1 MVVDGSGDGV
11 VQLVVPG
18 HSTNLDNVAGERPAE
33 LASGV
38 FGYFSFVFHT
48 FIFSPFLE

>member
-18 HSTNLDNVAGERPAE
+18 HFTNLDNLVGKRTAE
-33 LASGV
+33 LAGGV

-48 FIFSPFLE
+48 SIFSLL